1 MKLFITLLTMIGM
14 MGYTMESE
22 AKDNAELLAIHIIAK
37 YEGFQPTAY
46 TCPGGKQTIGY
57 GFTDEKLIALG
68 TITRKR
74 ADYELGKI
82 VRKELAFVNARLA
95 HLTERQKAAVV
106 SFIFNFGRTKF
117 LGSTYY
123 KKLKANDIAGAKA
136 ELLKWTNVKK
146 LVNGKIVVTELGGL
160 VKRRTAEAKW
170 LIMG

>member
-1 MKLFITLLTMIGM
+1 MKLFITLLTMITLGGGYM
-14 MGYTMESE
+14 MSAE

-46 TCPGGKQTIGY
+46 TCPGGKRTIGY
-57 GFTDEKLIALG
+57 GFTDEKLLALG
-68 TITRKR
+68 TMTRQR

-82 VRKELAFVNARLA
+82 VRKELTFVNARLA

-123 KKLKANDIAGAKA
+123 KKLRANDIAGAKT

-146 LVNGKIVVTELGGL
+146 IVGGKVVVSQLNGL
-160 VKRRTAEAKW
+160 VKRRAAEAKW
-170 LIMG
+170 LG